1 MKAQSRTL
9 ALVAVFALI
18 PGLAGAAEWEIDRAH
33 SGIAFTI
40 RHLGISNVKGMFT
53 DFTGSV
59 AFDEEKLEGGSVS
72 IRVKAGSV
80 DTQNEKRDEHLR
92 GADFFDV
99 ANYPEIVFTST
110 GVAKSEEGHVL
121 RGMLR
126 ILDMERPV
134 EIPFEYLGSIQDPW
148 GGTRA
153 GFEGRLKLTR
163 EEFGVGWKDTKY
175 RPPLIA
181 NEVVLTFSLELI
193 KKAG

>member
-1 MKAQSRTL
+1 MKTQNRWL
-9 ALVAVFALI
+9 ALAAVFALI

-59 AFDEEKLEGGSVS
+59 TFDEENLEGGSVS
-72 IRVKAGSV
+72 IRVKAESV
-80 DTQNEKRDEHLR
+80 DTQNDKRDEHLR
-92 GADFFDV
+92 SADFFDV

-110 GVAKSEEGHVL
+110 GVAKGEEGYVL
-121 RGMLR
+121 GGLLR
-126 ILDMERPV
+126 ILDTERPV
-134 EIPFEYLGSIQDPW
+134 EIPFEHLGSIQDPW

-153 GFEGRLKLTR
+153 GFEGQVKLLR
-163 EEFGVGWKDTKY
+163 EEFGVGWKDTKF
-175 RPPLIA
+175 RPPLVG

-193 KKAG
+193 KKTE